1 MMKRYQV
8 FVAETASF
16 ERPTLGTKIAR
27 WARAALGLP
36 PSPKVSPGV
45 LYCALGLAGEAGEV
59 ADQVKRILRDDGGV
73 LTPKRREKI
82 LKEAGDVLWYL
93 TALSA
98 QLGSSLEEVMAL
110 NIAKLTARRARGR
123 IHGEGSD
130 R

>member
-1 MMKRYQV
+1 MKRYQA
-8 FVAETASF
+8 FVAETAAF
-16 ERPTLGTKIAR
+16 EHPTLGKKIAR

-45 LYCALGLAGEAGEV
+45 WYCALGLNGEAGEV
-59 ADQVKRILRDDGGV
+59 ADQVKRFQRDDGGE
-73 LTPKRREKI
+73 LTPERREKI

-110 NIAKLTARRARGR
+110 NTAKLTARQAKGS
-123 IHGEGSD
+123 IQGEGSD